1 MSLLRAALPGL
12 VLLAAGCV
20 TPPAPPPGASS
31 PAAAPA
37 EPLAPSPRLIVG
49 RVLALDADRGF
60 AFVELASDAPR
71 PALAPGALLVA
82 RRPDLTPV
90 ATLRPSAQ
98 VRGRVLG
105 TRVLSG
111 NPRPGD
117 EVVWEAPAGPE

>member
-20 TPPAPPPGASS
+20 TPPVPPPGASS
-31 PAAAPA
+31 PAAEPA

-105 TRVLSG
+105 TRVASG